1 MATNTAPSFTE
12 HTAPSSGSTAG
23 PYSISFSYI
32 DEDEVDVTV
41 DGVLKTKTTH
51 YTFASA
57 TTIQFTSGNNPAN
70 SAAIK
75 FQRDTNIGTKKV
87 DFQDGSVLTETDLDS
102 STDQLLFGLQE
113 LSDGYVKRDGSQ
125 TVTGNLVFEGSADDN
140 NETTLAITNPTADRT
155 ITLPDTTG
163 TVVTTGDSGTVTS
176 TMINDGTIVNAD
188 INASAAIDGTKISPN
203 FGSQNIVT
211 SGTVDGRDVS
221 TDGTKLDGIE
231 SGATADQT
239 AAEIRTLV
247 ENATDSNVFT
257 DADHTK
263 LNGIEASATADQT
276 AAEIRTL
283 VGDATDSNVFT
294 DAEKTKLSGIESGAT
309 QDQTGAEIKSA
320 YEAESNTNAF
330 TDTEK
335 SKLAGIEASAD
346 VTDATNVNAAGAVMN
361 SDLGTKGQ
369 ILVGDGS
376 GDPTA
381 LPVGT
386 NNYVLVADSNEAT
399 GVKWATVPAG
409 SGMSNLVEDTTP
421 QLGGNLDVQA
431 SEINTSTTNGNIKL
445 NPNGTGVVE
454 IKGDGSSADG
464 TLQLNCS
471 QNSHGVKIKSPPH
484 SAGQSYTLTLP
495 SSIVNGA
502 FLKTDSNGNLS
513 FAAVTTDLVNDTSP
527 QLGGNLDLNGND
539 INGTGN
545 ISTNGG
551 ISGNSLTLNN
561 NNLIINGTQ
570 PNISFVDSDGNPD
583 YQIKVNGGVFDIRD
597 STNDASKFSVSAT
610 GEVNSQGKLNCQAG
624 LDTDGDLKFN
634 SDSTNVNVLF
644 DASTSTMQF
653 SDSMSL
659 SFGDHSTTGDYQLS
673 YVNGSD
679 FNILGMNGGS
689 GDLVLGTFASG
700 VTTKTLVSK
709 RSNQALE
716 LYFANSKKLETV
728 TGGVTVTGTCTATSF
743 AGDGSALTGITAG
756 AQGGGGES
764 IFFESENSMDN
775 DYTISSNHNALVAGP
790 LTINATLTI
799 NSPSVVTI
807 P

>member
-75 FQRDTNIGTKKV
+75 FQRDTNIGAKKV

-113 LSDGYVKRDGSQ
+113 LSDDYVKRDGSQ

-247 ENATDSNVFT
+247 GNATDSNVFT
-257 DADHTK
+257 DADHSK
-263 LNGIEASATADQT
+263 LDGIEASATADQT

-283 VGDATDSNVFT
+283 VENASDSNVFT
-294 DAEKTKLSGIESGAT
+294 DADHSKLNGIESGAT

-335 SKLAGIEASAD
+335 SKLAAIEASAD

-381 LPVGT
+381 LSVGT

-421 QLGGNLDVQA
+421 QLGGDLDV
-431 SEINTSTTNGNIKL
+431 NGNDIVSTS
-445 NPNGTGVVE
+445 NADINIIPNGTGDVNLDADTIRVGDNNTDTTITTQGTGDLTLSTNSGTNSGTIE
-454 IKGDGSSADG
+454 IEDGANNDIVITPNGTGDVIIDGLKYPQADGSAN
-464 TLQLNCS
+464 Q
-471 QNSHGVKIKSPPH
+471 
-484 SAGQSYTLTLP
+484 
-495 SSIVNGA
+495 
-502 FLKTDSNGNLS
+502 FLKTDGNAQLS
-513 FAAVTTDLVNDTSP
+513 WSTVTTDLVGDTSP
-527 QLGGNLDLNGND
+527 QLGGNLETNSNNIKIEGDDKIDLNSYAEIKRKTAATNA
-539 INGTGN
+539 
-545 ISTNGG
+545 NGG
-551 ISGNSLTLNN
+551 YVQQNSLILDG
-561 NNLIINGTQ
+561 L
-570 PNISFVDSDGNPD
+570 SDDIWLTNSGK
-583 YQIKVNGGVFDIRD
+583 KVTFG
-597 STNDASKFSVSAT
+597 S
-610 GEVNSQGKLNCQAG
+610 
-624 LDTDGDLKFN
+624 
-634 SDSTNVNVLF
+634 SDSTAHEVARIQTAAVG
-644 DASTSTMQF
+644 ASQHGF
-653 SDSMSL
+653 VHL
-659 SFGDHSTTGDYQLS
+659 N
-673 YVNGSD
+673 YVTANA
-679 FNILGMNGGS
+679 GGS
-689 GDLVLGTFASG
+689 ASMAQRLATTETGMTFTGVIVPAADSTHDLGTNA
-700 VTTKTLVSK
+700 V
-709 RSNQALE
+709 RWRNIYADD
-716 LYFANSKKLETV
+716 LYGSAANLTAIPAANI
-728 TGGVTVTGTCTATSF
+728 TGTLPAI
-743 AGDGSALTGITAG
+743 DGSNLTGITAG

-764 IFFESENSMDN
+764 IFFESENTMDN
-775 DYTISSNHNALVAGP
+775 DYTITSNHNALVAGP
-790 LTINATLTI
+790 LTINATLII
-799 NSPSVVTI
+799 NSPSVVTFV
-807 P
+807 